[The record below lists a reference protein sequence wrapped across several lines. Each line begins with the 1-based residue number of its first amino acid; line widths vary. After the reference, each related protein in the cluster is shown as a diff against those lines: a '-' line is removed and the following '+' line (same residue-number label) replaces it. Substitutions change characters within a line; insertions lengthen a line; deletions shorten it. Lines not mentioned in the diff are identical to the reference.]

1 MKFLLYR
8 RIYRHSDALTQLLL
22 TIGITFVIIGLAN
35 YILGPTSKPIPLPPA
50 LSGPFDLGFRMI
62 STHRLLVIAC
72 GLVTALGLWF
82 ADRQDGVRRAD
93 ARRR

>member
-1 MKFLLYR
+1 MLAVAGTVLISIPFEVLLYR

-35 YILGPTSKPIPLPPA
+35 FALGPTSMPIPLPEV

-62 STHRLLVIAC
+62 STT
-72 GLVTALGLWF
+72 G
-82 ADRQDGVRRAD
+82 RR
-93 ARRR
+93 